1 MDRNILRFPA
11 TLMILAP
18 QITLATFYTS
28 ITLQAK
34 SLLIFLDKSVRGKNT
49 LLAAVTFFIE
59 HALKIQLS
67 QFGVSHALPVTTKSK
82 QTVGIFSNNS
92 GKHTTTKES
101 FHWKLKMVHTFKLP
115 FHFFY

>member
-18 QITLATFYTS
+18 QITLETIFYTS

-34 SLLIFLDKSVRGKNT
+34 SLLIFLDKSGRGKNT

-67 QFGVSHALPVTTKSK
+67 QFGVSHALPVTTKPKKNSWDIFEQHW
-82 QTVGIFSNNS
+82 QTRDNQGII
-92 GKHTTTKES
+92 
-101 FHWKLKMVHTFKLP
+101 
-115 FHFFY
+115 